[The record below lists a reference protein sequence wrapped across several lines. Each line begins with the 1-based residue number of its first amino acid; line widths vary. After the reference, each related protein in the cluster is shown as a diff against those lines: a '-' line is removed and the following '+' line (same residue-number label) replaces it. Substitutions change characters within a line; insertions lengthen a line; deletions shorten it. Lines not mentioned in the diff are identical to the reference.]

1 MIELLHGYFAKSDG
15 RQYIVGK
22 PSEGKDGRTRFRDAH
37 YFRTMSQA
45 VKFTMNR
52 ELYGKVER
60 EEITTLAE
68 FVRQAK
74 ALKDDITRKLELLDE

>member
-1 MIELLHGYFAKSDG
+1 MIELLHASYPSADR

-22 PSEGKDGRTRFRDAH
+22 PNDGRDGVIRFRDAH
-37 YFRTMSQA
+37 YYPTMSQA

-52 ELYGKVER
+52 EMYGKVAR
-60 EEITTLAE
+60 EQITTLQE
-68 FVRQAK
+68 FVKQAQ